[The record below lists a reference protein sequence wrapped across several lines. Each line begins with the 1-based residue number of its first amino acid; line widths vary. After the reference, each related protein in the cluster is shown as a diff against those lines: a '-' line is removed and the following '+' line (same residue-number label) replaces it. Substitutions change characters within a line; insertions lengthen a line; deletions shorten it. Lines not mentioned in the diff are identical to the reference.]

1 MHGQHMLQDCAGGD
15 GSNSCRRRS
24 GGQKL
29 LPRLSRLPLLDAVQ
43 LLLSLLGHSCGHVGC
58 GCAGGGHR
66 KPDIGR
72 QSLGRSRGQGPVD
85 SRVSLE
91 IALGGCRCGGR
102 IWSVSNSIC
111 FFTADCQWKLVRPSF
126 SKIFTTEKSQ
136 KWLHY
141 IVEARPV
148 ELLNGMTEG
157 LVGMKLLASKE
168 AMAGGGG
175 KGG

>member
-1 MHGQHMLQDCAGGD
+1 MHGQHVLQDCAGGD

-66 KPDIGR
+66 KPNIGR
-72 QSLGRSRGQGPVD
+72 QSLGRCRCQGPVD
-85 SRVSLE
+85 SSDSLE
-91 IALGGCRCGGR
+91 IALGGCRCGCQV
-102 IWSVSNSIC
+102 WSVLHSIC
-111 FFTADCQWKLVRPSF
+111 FFTADWHWKVVRPSF
-126 SKIFTTEKSQ
+126 SKIFTTEKPTMVA
-136 KWLHY
+136 L
-141 IVEARPV
+141 VEARPV